1 MTLDEFLENLDDI
14 RRYCMETFGWTV
26 KQVNEQPYEQLLK
39 LIISEEEKRSE
50 EEKAVPLADFVT
62 KLQATM

>member
-1 MTLDEFLENLDDI
+1 
-14 RRYCMETFGWTV
+14 MEAFGWTV

-39 LIISEEEKRSE
+39 LIISEEEQKTE
-50 EEKAVPLADFVT
+50 GKDVVPLADFVT

>member
-39 LIISEEEKRSE
+39 LIISEEEKKSE
-50 EEKAVPLADFVT
+50 KEKAVPLASFVS
-62 KLQATM
+62 KLQKTM

>member
-1 MTLDEFLENLDDI
+1 
-14 RRYCMETFGWTV
+14 METFGWTV